1 MNLSSILSSILVI
14 LLSLCAA
21 VSASAAVPANV
32 RLTVISP
39 PAGTSGQTGK
49 PVQAEAVITR
59 VATNEQLKPL
69 ALAVLEHLKVSHPGA
84 PSYSV
89 SLSDDA
95 RMMKVGNVLAVA
107 AFREGKTA
115 VTGGI
120 PMAMD
125 IRVMRAS
132 HVPVRKPDE
141 LGLQV
146 TYEVALLA
154 RKAAGK
160 GGGKVADREYAR
172 IAKKRKMTVAQVK
185 QVAREITQYYKAF
198 EGQPL
203 QTDMT
208 DGFRRP

>member
-1 MNLSSILSSILVI
+1 MNLTSILSSILMVAV
-14 LLSLCAA
+14 SLCAA
-21 VSASAAVPANV
+21 VPASAAVPANV

-39 PAGTSGQTGK
+39 PAGTSRQAGK

-59 VATNEQLKPL
+59 VATNEQLKPI
-69 ALAVLEHLKVSHPGA
+69 ALSVLEHMKVSYPNA
-84 PSYSV
+84 PSYRV
-89 SLSDDA
+89 SFSDDA

-107 AFREGKTA
+107 AFREGKTT

-141 LGLQV
+141 QGLQV

-160 GGGKVADREYAR
+160 GGKVADREYAR

-203 QTDMT
+203 QTDPT